1 MDVGEGGADKL
12 MKVGD
17 RFLSLVNGVVL
28 FVLGIIL
35 SSVTWKADL
44 IADKLIAL
52 TNQQRFWTF
61 TVAVVMLILA
71 LMSLAMAFQRRREEK
86 TVVHQTPFGE
96 IQIAVSAVESLA
108 FRATKRIKG
117 VKDAHVGVR
126 ADSTGLEVFIE
137 VTVNPDLSIPQISEE
152 IRSKAD
158 EYLQETIGVRVN
170 AVKVLVT
177 KVAGEAV
184 KARVE

>member
-1 MDVGEGGADKL
+1 

-17 RFLSLVNGVVL
+17 RFLNLLNGIVL
-28 FVLGIIL
+28 LVLGIIL
-35 SSVTWKADL
+35 GSVIWQADL
-44 IADKLIAL
+44 IADKLVAFSDH
-52 TNQQRFWTF
+52 QRFWTF
-61 TVAVVMLILA
+61 AVAIVMLILA
-71 LMSLAMAFQRRREEK
+71 FVSMSRAFQRRREAK
-86 TVVHQTPFGE
+86 TIIHQTQFGE

-126 ADSTGLEVFIE
+126 ADSTGLDIFIE

-152 IRSKAD
+152 IRLKVD
-158 EYLQETIGVRVN
+158 EYLQEMIGIRVN
-170 AVKVLVT
+170 SVKVLVT
-177 KVAGEAV
+177 KVAGEAI